1 MYDKVKIKAT
11 IGNFVVLHFVI
22 ILGHLSLIANLY
34 VNHMCLRCWSMVG
47 RVGGE
52 QKVSIGRGCERLGTA
67 IHEISHSLGFWH
79 EQVCLVAKMLL
90 FLFSLSYTLL

>member
-1 MYDKVKIKAT
+1 
-11 IGNFVVLHFVI
+11 
-22 ILGHLSLIANLY
+22 
-34 VNHMCLRCWSMVG
+34 MVG

-79 EQVCLVAKMLL
+79 EQVYLIANTKCYLFIFNVLHSSLKLLQFIRCCKLVR
-90 FLFSLSYTLL
+90 F